1 MGDFPANQV
10 WLQEGVCNNPQKK
23 WLDTWK
29 VWDIIEP
36 PSWKHFSACF
46 LGSLSLS
53 LKIYIYIL
61 YVYVCI
67 LYMYMYVYIYVCM
80 YIHIYLCLSIQTHSN
95 SIMVG
100 FLLIIPVYI
109 PMRIPF
115 VDRWSFFIP
124 WIAAD
129 TKTIDQ
135 YPFYLLQNDHLCN
148 YHPVPLLHV
157 EIFFSYRCTGRF
169 PKMGV
174 PPNHPD
180 WFLKHLKPVVTSG
193 SPILGNL
200 HI

>member
-1 MGDFPANQV
+1 MGKSSSYKWVIFQQTKFDYRR
-10 WLQEGVCNNPQKK
+10 VCVTTPKRSGWIPERYETSSNHHPESTFRHVF
-23 WLDTWK
+23 W
-29 VWDIIEP
+29 V
-36 PSWKHFSACF
+36 
-46 LGSLSLS
+46 LSLS
-53 LKIYIYIL
+53 KNIYIYIICICMYII

-67 LYMYMYVYIYVCM
+67 YIYVCM

-180 WFLKHLKPVVTSG
+180 
-193 SPILGNL
+193 
-200 HI
+200 